1 MSYDDSGSTSCNFVQ
16 GQQYSLYLT
25 KNYLFAVGENDD
37 SLLRVDSIV
46 PGEYLILR
54 TNING
59 NIPFS
64 PNDDPAHYF
73 YTNSIK

>member
-1 MSYDDSGSTSCNFVQ
+1 MSYDESGSASCNFVQ

-25 KNYLFAVGENDD
+25 KNYTFTVGENDD
-37 SLLRVDSIV
+37 SLLKADSIS

-59 NIPFS
+59 NIFY
-64 PNDDPAHYF
+64 DDQIHYF
-73 YTNSIK
+73 YTDSTE